1 MQEHDFARG
10 PLGRAIWL
18 LAIPMVIEMSME
30 SVFAVVDI
38 FFVAKLGSAAIAS
51 VGLTE
56 GLMTTVYAIAIGL
69 SMGTTATVARRIGEG
84 KPEDAAVA
92 ATQAIL
98 IGVVLAV
105 VLGLG
110 GLFFAPDLLRF
121 MKASEAV
128 IETGTGYTRIL
139 TTTNLVIFLLFL
151 HNAIFRGAGDAKIA
165 MQSLILANAINV
177 VLDPCLIFGLGPF
190 PELGLEGAAIA
201 TTIGRG
207 TGVLFQLHALR
218 RGRGRLALH
227 GSALRIDG
235 AVLWR
240 LLRVSF
246 GGITQ
251 FLIATASWTLLIRL
265 VADFGD
271 EPAAGYTIAVR
282 IVMFTFLPSWG
293 LSNAAATLVGQSLGA
308 GDPARAKRAVWLTGA
323 YNAAFLGL
331 VSVVFV
337 SFPRPLVEFFVS
349 ALESDVA
356 SSFDAAAKLR
366 VVEYGTTCLRT
377 MSYCYVFFAWGM
389 VMVQAFNGAGDT
401 RTPNF
406 INFACYWCFQ
416 IPLAYALAH
425 GLAWGPNG
433 VFWAIA
439 ISETVYAVVCVLVFC
454 RGRWTGKLV

>member
-1 MQEHDFARG
+1 
-10 PLGRAIWL
+10 
-18 LAIPMVIEMSME
+18 MVIEMSME

-38 FFVAKLGSAAIAS
+38 FFVAKLGSAAIAA

-69 SMGTTATVARRIGEG
+69 SMGTTATVARRIGER
-84 KPEDAAVA
+84 KPQDAALV
-92 ATQAIL
+92 ATQSIVIGVLLAAIL
-98 IGVVLAV
+98 GTVGLA
-105 VLGLG
+105 
-110 GLFFAPDLLRF
+110 FAPDLLRF
-121 MKASEAV
+121 MKASDAV
-128 IETGTGYTRIL
+128 VETGSGFTRIM
-139 TTTNLVIFLLFL
+139 TGTNIVIFLLFL
-151 HNAIFRGAGDAKIA
+151 NNAIFRGAGDAKIA
-165 MQSLILANAINV
+165 MHSLILANSINI
-177 VLDPCLIFGLGPF
+177 VLDPCLIFGVGPF
-190 PELGLEGAAIA
+190 PELGLEGAAVA

-207 TGVLFQLHALR
+207 CGVLYQLRALR
-218 RGRGRLALH
+218 KGRGRLALR
-227 GSALRIDG
+227 GDALRIDWP
-235 AVLWR
+235 VLTK
-240 LLRVSF
+240 LVRVSF

-251 FLIATASWTLLIRL
+251 FLIATASWTVLIRL

-308 GDPARAKRAVWLTGA
+308 DDIPRAKRAVWLTGA
-323 YNAAFLGL
+323 YNAAFLGI

-337 SFPRPLVEFFVS
+337 TFPRPLVEFFVS
-349 ALESDVA
+349 ALESEA
-356 SSFDAAAKLR
+356 LAAGFDAAARER
-366 VVEYGTTCLRT
+366 VIAFGATCLRT

-416 IPLAYALAH
+416 IPLAYWFAKGLGH
-425 GLAWGPNG
+425 GPIG

-439 ISETVYAVVCVLVFC
+439 VSETIYALVSVLVFV
-454 RGRWTGKLV
+454 RGRWTGKVV